1 MNIYFF
7 TFHRLPVQL
16 KSFVLFPP
24 ALSTEDTNLKMNEP
38 LPPLSMAKANL
49 KMNKKPPYTFSSHV
63 GYKPERASIFA
74 RLHMAFTQRDAPWR
88 VKYARK
94 NIYIPVGPLHTAP
107 AAIPTAQLK
116 RYLLEIIAINLGAD
130 FDELNKHLRQ
140 ERPEHSNSIL
150 SAQERANLLQL
161 SLKIESLR
169 GKLHINERNAMHEER
184 MDEVYNACMAPVLH
198 ERCVYGPRSYIL
210 DLIGSYADHEGDP
223 SKWRQ
228 TTLGYWSK
236 NNFPGR
242 RLKSTLVCYGD
253 MIRLISPNKA
263 VKAHLDGALKRYQE
277 DRRLGRTF
285 EDEEVSKGCYKPTRD
300 GYYVLMTEILY
311 YQFKCRENGIAWSEI
326 KTSRSPRSR
335 YSH

>member
-1 MNIYFF
+1 
-7 TFHRLPVQL
+7 
-16 KSFVLFPP
+16 
-24 ALSTEDTNLKMNEP
+24 
-38 LPPLSMAKANL
+38 
-49 KMNKKPPYTFSSHV
+49 
-63 GYKPERASIFA
+63 
-74 RLHMAFTQRDAPWR
+74 MAFTQRDAPWR

-94 NIYIPVGPLHTAP
+94 NIHIPVGPLQTAP
-107 AAIPTAQLK
+107 AATATAQLK

-140 ERPEHSNSIL
+140 GRREHSNSIL

-169 GKLHINERNAMHEER
+169 AKIQIIERDTMDEEL

-198 ERCVYGPRSYIL
+198 KRCVYGPRSYIL

-228 TTLGYWSK
+228 TTLGCWSK

-242 RLKSTLVCYGD
+242 RLKHTLVCHGN
-253 MIRLISPNKA
+253 MIQLISPNKA
-263 VKAHLDGALKRYQE
+263 VKAHLDGALERYYE

-285 EDEEVSKGCYKPTRD
+285 EDEEVLKGCYKPTRD
-300 GYYVLMTEILY
+300 GYYVLMTKIVY

-326 KTSRSPRSR
+326 KTLRSPRSR
-335 YSH
+335 